1 MRKSAHKNVEQEK
14 GQAISRPPSG
24 ELTCTEGQVED
35 LLSAG
40 ESTEEERIWPPTPTE
55 RKLLPRNAV
64 GAVRKRE

>member
-1 MRKSAHKNVEQEK
+1 MRKSAHKNVEQGN
-14 GQAISRPPSG
+14 GQGISRPPSG

>member
-1 MRKSAHKNVEQEK
+1 MRKPAHKNVVQ
-14 GQAISRPPSG
+14 GNGRAMSRPPSG

-40 ESTEEERIWPPTPTE
+40 ESTEEELIWPPTPTE
-55 RKLLPRNAV
+55 RKPLPRNAV

>member
-1 MRKSAHKNVEQEK
+1 MRKSAHKNVKQEK

-40 ESTEEERIWPPTPTE
+40 ESTEEERLWTATPTE
-55 RKLLPRNAV
+55 RKALPRNAV
-64 GAVRKRE
+64 GAGRKRE